1 MQAGAARLQ
10 DKADL
15 APQALGER
23 LAIEGHRALLLHV
36 AAPAHSCE
44 HTARRAGGLAG
55 MHGGG
60 RGGRA
65 PLRARAHDAEQAGLA
80 AAGRP
85 HEREHLAGPTAPADV
100 KENLRGRAVRSAHSG
115 PVTAPSHGH

>member
-23 LAIEGHRALLLHV
+23 LAVECHRALLLHV

-44 HTARRAGGLAG
+44 HTARRAGGAAG
-55 MHGGG
+55 MH
-60 RGGRA
+60 RG
-65 PLRARAHDAEQAGLA
+65 PWRARTFARA
-80 AAGRP
+80 RP
-85 HEREHLAGPTAPADV
+85 RC
-100 KENLRGRAVRSAHSG
+100 
-115 PVTAPSHGH
+115 